1 MTSGEHPMA
10 DPPSGADA
18 AHVMTTAARYAD
30 QQDTSDRPAAVAGR
44 FGRQV
49 PLEAR
54 ALDSVA
60 ETRKVQVD
68 QMRNRM
74 ERGGYRVDSHAVAAA
89 IIARLKAGRTV
100 SGGARS
106 PSSSSRPPAR

>member
-1 MTSGEHPMA
+1 MTSGEHPMR
-10 DPPSGADA
+10 DSPSGADA
-18 AHVMTTAARYAD
+18 AHVMRTATRYAE
-30 QQDTSDRPAAVAGR
+30 QQDTRDQPAAAAGR

-49 PLEAR
+49 PP
-54 ALDSVA
+54 DSVA

-74 ERGGYRVDSHAVAAA
+74 QRGGYRVDPHAVAEA
-89 IIARLKAGRTV
+89 IIARLKAGGTV